1 MARLPGINYS
11 TPVQSLG
18 RQDIYGPIRV
28 ANAEAA
34 TLAKVSGLAAQYEGI
49 RRGAEHDNALV
60 AFTRA
65 SEETNQLVAQY
76 KTRPPTEENAAELAD
91 AITVVKD
98 RHRHDLGTHGNRAF
112 DKSWLG
118 FASQKRTEFGVYQT
132 FALNNEARAATELH
146 VDNLARGG
154 DLETSLGLVDSS
166 TMFTETEKAGMRV
179 NAKVAYH
186 SDLVERTGRGGTPE
200 EMQELIARIQD
211 VDGGYTDVFTQSQR
225 NTAVHFLE
233 TKHKSSTKTEVA
245 ALLHEQERFASDLE
259 VKIRGDE
266 MGGDLIGIERAF
278 DSGKITGAKRTQL
291 ILAWQ
296 EQEQK
301 RQDMAERA
309 SLINQSLENQMPL
322 DRKNPIHKEA
332 VEEAYAAR
340 SIIAKQPGLMPREK
354 AIAEHYALDYGMN
367 LAIKTNIMAE
377 EMKGD
382 FRKYAIAGSPE
393 RVAQFAN
400 AYQNLVREAPQTL
413 DAIGIHESAI
423 YGTVSELNDTGM
435 DLAMAVEIARHNAM
449 IPERE
454 KEVLD
459 ERYKAEDNNSNDR
472 LGKKIASATDL
483 LAWTPDASSRMQGSY
498 NALENAYYRR
508 TGGDIE
514 RASNLAFQELSRVF
528 SRTDVNGRGQMMAYS
543 PERQTGM
550 TTDELRGQLKTEAR
564 KLKVPIDKLVVVPDA
579 QTSRDQD
586 VKSYVLYKID
596 DFDMLVPVVIDDIPV
611 RWTPDTTAARQ
622 VKVDAGRAEHEENVA
637 NMQRAARLKAEMR
650 EKTLAKEKELG
661 LDKLRQPMRER
672 LATEEEDE
680 FNIPAM

>member
-154 DLETSLGLVDSS
+154 DLETSLGLIGSS
-166 TMFTETEKAGMRV
+166 AMFTETEKTGMRI

-200 EMQELIARIQD
+200 EMLDLIARIQD
-211 VDGGYTDVFTQSQR
+211 VDGEYTDVFTQSQR

-233 TKHKSSTKTEVA
+233 TKHESRTKDEVA

-296 EQEQK
+296 EQEQE
-301 RQDMAERA
+301 RQDRAERA
-309 SLINQSLENQMPL
+309 ALISQSLENQIPL
-322 DRKNPIHKEA
+322 DRKNPIHVDA
-332 VEEAYAAR
+332 VDEAYASR
-340 SIIAKQPGLMPREK
+340 M
-354 AIAEHYALDYGMN
+354 AIANDPENTPQQKRIGINEAFSYGMN
-367 LAIKTNIMAE
+367 LAIKSNIMPE
-377 EMKGD
+377 KMKAD
-382 FRKYAIAGSPE
+382 FRRFAIAGDSGS
-393 RVAQFAN
+393 VQFLSN
-400 AYQNLVREAPQTL
+400 MYEQLVIEAPQTL
-413 DAIGIHESAI
+413 NEIGIHESAI
-423 YGTVSELNDTGM
+423 YGSVSNLLRAGM
-435 DLAMAVEIARHNAM
+435 DLDVAVEISRNNAR
-449 IPERE
+449 IPEGERD
-454 KEVLD
+454 VLA
-459 ERYKAEDNNSNDR
+459 ERYKAEDKAPGER
-472 LGKKIASATDL
+472 LQKQIGSSTKFWRRTPTASA
-483 LAWTPDASSRMQGSY
+483 AQENSY
-498 NALENAYYRR
+498 NALEHAYYQL
-508 TGGDIE
+508 TGGDVE
-514 RASNLAFQELSRVF
+514 VASNLAFQELSRIY
-528 SRTDVNGRGQMMAYS
+528 SRTDVNGRAQSMPYA
-543 PERQTGM
+543 PERETGM
-550 TTDELRGQLKTEAR
+550 TEDELRGQLKTIAR
-564 KLKVPIDKLVVVPDA
+564 KNKIPIENLEISPDA
-579 QTSRDQD
+579 QTGRDRG
-586 VKSYVLYKID
+586 VKSYAMWQIN
-596 DFDMLVPVVIDDIPV
+596 DMGLPEPVVDDNNMPV
-611 RWTPDTTAARQ
+611 RWEPDIKAHRQ
-622 VKVDAGRAEHEENVA
+622 TKVDAAKIEHEENVA
-637 NMQRAARLKAEMR
+637 SMKRAARLKAEMR
-650 EKTLAKEKELG
+650 EETLAREKELG
-661 LDKLRQPMRER
+661 LDQLRRPMRDR
-672 LATEEEDE
+672 ATNEDE
-680 FNIPAM
+680 FNIPEM

>member
-154 DLETSLGLVDSS
+154 DLETSLGLIGSS
-166 TMFTETEKAGMRV
+166 AMFTETEKSGMRV

-233 TKHKSSTKTEVA
+233 TKYESVMADEFA
-245 ALLHEQERFASDLE
+245 AVLHEQERFASDLE
-259 VKIRGDE
+259 IKIKGNE
-266 MGGDLIGIERAF
+266 AGGDPISIERAF
-278 DSGKITGAKRTQL
+278 DAGLITGAKRTEL
-291 ILAWQ
+291 NLAWQ
-296 EQEQK
+296 KQQEAGQEA
-301 RQDMAERA
+301 AERA
-309 SLINQSLENQMPL
+309 ALISHSIEYQIPL
-322 DRKNPIHKEA
+322 DPKNPVHVEA
-332 VEEAYAAR
+332 VSEAYINKMTLANDPSLTPQQQRVSKGAAF
-340 SIIAKQPGLMPREK
+340 Q
-354 AIAEHYALDYGMN
+354 YGVD
-367 LAIKTNIMAE
+367 LAIKTNIMPEQMEA
-377 EMKGD
+377 D
-382 FRKYAIAGSPE
+382 FRTHAIAGTPGA
-393 RVAQFAN
+393 VQFLSN
-400 AYQNLVREAPQTL
+400 AYERLEVEAPQTL
-413 DAIGIHESAI
+413 HNIGTEQRAI
-423 YGTVSELNDTGM
+423 YGSVSALNRAGM
-435 DLAMAVEIARHNAM
+435 PLEDAVVISRNNAMAT
-449 IPERE
+449 
-454 KEVLD
+454 KEVRDVLVTK
-459 ERYKAEDNNSNDR
+459 YKAEDKSSTER
-472 LGKKIASATDL
+472 LQKQIGSATGF
-483 LAWTPDASSRMQGSY
+483 WSRTPDATAAQIGSY
-498 NALENAYYRR
+498 NALENAFYQL
-508 TGGDIE
+508 TGGDVE
-514 RASNLAFQELSRVF
+514 LASNLAFRELSRVY
-528 SRTDVNGRGQMMAYS
+528 SRTDVNQRPQSMPYA
-543 PERQTGM
+543 PERETGM
-550 TTDELRGQLKTEAR
+550 TEDELHGQLKTVAR
-564 KLKVPIDKLVVVPDA
+564 KNKIPIENLVVVPDA
-579 QTSRDQD
+579 QTARDSGT
-586 VKSYVLYKID
+586 KSYALYQTND
-596 DFDMLVPVVIDDIPV
+596 LGLPEPVIDDNNMPV
-611 RWTPDTTAARQ
+611 RWEPDVKANRQ
-622 VKVDAGRAEHEENVA
+622 VKVDKAKIEHAENVA
-637 NMQRAARLKAEMR
+637 SMKRAARLKAEMR
-650 EKTLAKEKELG
+650 EETLAREKELG
-661 LDKLRQPMRER
+661 LDQLRRPMRDR
-672 LATEEEDE
+672 ATNEDE
-680 FNIPAM
+680 FNIPEM